1 MFYLTEEV
9 HCKVRYSCEVESG
22 DQSLSLS
29 DSKGRRRG
37 NLRAFLLQRIDYSG
51 FKLSTYLET

>member
-9 HCKVRYSCEVESG
+9 HCKVRYSCDVKSG
-22 DQSLSLS
+22 NQSLSVS
-29 DSKGRRRG
+29 DARGRRRG

-51 FKLSTYLET
+51 FKLSTYVET

>member
-9 HCKVRYSCEVESG
+9 HCKVRNSCEVESG

-29 DSKGRRRG
+29 DSRARRRG
-37 NLRAFLLQRIDYSG
+37 NLRAILLQRIDYSG